1 MRPSPCIT
9 GGTAVLEERRV
20 DMLKRTIVGLVLI
33 PLLLVVA
40 LWAPK
45 IVATLVIALFSAIAA
60 YELLFGT
67 KLVREPRLL
76 LYTMVTAFLVP
87 VWSYYGCAVPV
98 AVLGILLFYALLFS
112 ELMAS
117 GLKLPFSKVGICM
130 VAGIVIPF
138 MFSALVRVLCRGHG
152 RYFILVPFAAA
163 FLSDIGAYFVG
174 CFFGKHRLCPKIS
187 PKKTVEGFVGGI
199 VTAMVGM
206 VLYALV
212 LWLVTK
218 VHVDYFAV
226 LVYGLVG
233 ALAGVFGDLSFSVVK
248 RQTGI
253 KDYGNLFPGHGGV
266 LDRFDSVIVV
276 APLIEVLLWLMP
288 MAY

>member
-1 MRPSPCIT
+1 MRPSLCIT
-9 GGTAVLEERRV
+9 GVTAVLEERR
-20 DMLKRTIVGLVLI
+20 DKMLKRTIVGLVLV
-33 PLLLVVA
+33 PLLLLVA

-45 IVATLVIALFSAIAA
+45 IVAVLFVAVFCAIAA

-67 KLVREPRLL
+67 KLVRESRLL

-87 VWSYYGCAVPV
+87 VWSYFGCVMPA
-98 AVLGILLFYALLFS
+98 AVLGVLLFYFLLFF
-112 ELMAS
+112 ELMIS
-117 GLKLPFSKVGICM
+117 GLKLPFSKVGACM
-130 VAGIVIPF
+130 VAGLVIPF
-138 MFSALVRVLCRGHG
+138 MFSSLIRILCLDNG

-174 CFFGKHRLCPKIS
+174 CLFGKRKLCPKIS

-199 VTAMVGM
+199 VTAMIGM
-206 VLYALV
+206 VIYSVILWAL
-212 LWLVTK
+212 TK
-218 VHVDYFAV
+218 VHVNYFAV
-226 LVYGLVG
+226 LVYGSVG

-266 LDRFDSVIVV
+266 LDRFDSVIMA
-276 APLIEVLLWLMP
+276 APLIEVLLWLIP

>member
-9 GGTAVLEERRV
+9 GVIAVLEERK
-20 DMLKRTIVGLVLI
+20 DKMLKRTIVGLLLI
-33 PLLLVVA
+33 PLLLLVT

-45 IVATLVIALFSAIAA
+45 IVAALFVAVFCAIAA

-67 KLVREPRLL
+67 KLVRGPRLL
-76 LYTMVTAFLVP
+76 LYTMVAAFVVP
-87 VWSYYGCAVPV
+87 IWSYYGCALPV
-98 AVLGILLFYALLFS
+98 AVLGVLLFFFLLLM
-112 ELMAS
+112 ELMIS
-117 GLKLPFSKVGICM
+117 DLKLPFSKVGVCV
-130 VAGIVIPF
+130 VAGLLIPF
-138 MFSALVRVLCRGHG
+138 MFSSLIRILCLDNG
-152 RYFILVPFAAA
+152 RWFILVPFVAA

-174 CFFGKHRLCPKIS
+174 SLFGKHKLCPKIS

-199 VTAMVGM
+199 VAAVVGTA
-206 VLYALV
+206 LYCLI
-212 LWLVTK
+212 LWAVTK
-218 VHVDYFAV
+218 VHIEWSAV
-226 LVYGLVG
+226 LIYGPVG

-276 APLIEVLLWLMP
+276 APLIEVLLWLIP
-288 MAY
+288 LAY